1 MKIIES
7 FLKRQIL
14 KLLEKQKERRLNQY
28 KIDDWTSNEVK
39 IILESQLA
47 DNEKY
52 KEKEKNNLINIDK
65 TSNDVKDETNKNNA

>member
-47 DNEKY
+47 DNEKH
-52 KEKEKNNLINIDK
+52 KENEKNNLINIDK
-65 TSNDVKDETNKNNA
+65 TSNDVKDEANKNNA